1 MLTTDKAPALIAG
14 VTATESGAMKITI
27 LKNTVCAG
35 VMARAG
41 DVMDAPDK
49 DANYLIGLGFAAPHI
64 EEAGPEIPPV
74 AIESHT
80 SKKRNLKHAIA

>member
-1 MLTTDKAPALIAG
+1 MLTTHEGSAVIAG
-14 VTATESGAMKITI
+14 PSIMEGRAMRITI

-35 VMARAG
+35 VMTRVG
-41 DVMDAPDK
+41 DVIDAPEK
-49 DANYLIGLGFAAPHI
+49 DANYLVGLGFAAPHI

-80 SKKRNLKHAIA
+80 SKKRNLKDAIA